1 MVKLS
6 GVIITFNEEQ
16 NIERCLASLVD
27 VVDEI
32 IVLDSF
38 STDRTEEICK
48 QFNVKFFQHKF
59 DGYTKQKNRAI
70 DYAENDYILSLDAD
84 EVLSGELQ
92 NSLQKVKE
100 KAEFDAYD
108 FNRLN
113 IYCGKPIKRTGWY
126 PDRKIRL
133 WNKQKGKWIGD
144 LIHEVVKM
152 NSGIE
157 VKFLKGDLLHYSFNS
172 ISQHISQINKFS
184 DIKAE
189 QDLISGRKSSIFNI
203 LFKPLFKFVIIYIY
217 RLGFLD
223 GYFGFIIAVNSAH
236 FTFLRYVKLKE
247 LYKKNHMKL

>member
-6 GVIITFNEEQ
+6 GVIISFNEEK

-48 QFNVKFFQHKF
+48 QFKVKFFQHKF
-59 DGYTKQKNRAI
+59 AGYTKQKNRAI

-84 EVLSGELQ
+84 EVLSDELQ

-144 LIHEVVKM
+144 LIHEVVKVDEGCKV
-152 NSGIE
+152 N
-157 VKFLKGDLLHYSFNS
+157 FLKGDLLHYSFNT
-172 ISQHISQINKFS
+172 IEEHLNQVNKFS
-184 DIKAE
+184 TISAE
-189 QDLISGRKSSIFNI
+189 Q
-203 LFKPLFKFVIIYIY
+203 LFQKKKKNLWLKAMINPPFRFLKNYFLK
-217 RLGFLD
+217 LGFLG
-223 GYFGFIIAVNSAH
+223 GYT
-236 FTFLRYVKLKE
+236 TFLISIIISFETFLKYSKAIQ
-247 LYKKNHMKL
+247 LKKGKKD